1 MKLFI
6 RHGRILVLLAAL
18 SACAPIVNVRGQ
30 EPDPDALAAI
40 EPGKTSSRDIQ
51 QSLGSPS
58 TEGVFRTNV
67 WYYMSERTETVAFF
81 EPELLERKIVAIV
94 FDDRKIVEDVFTYTE
109 NDRRE
114 IELVSRVTPTAG
126 NELSLIQQL
135 FGNLGRF
142 AGAGGNPSQ

>member
-1 MKLFI
+1 MKLFV

-40 EPGKTSSRDIQ
+40 EPGETSRQDVQ
-51 QSLGSPS
+51 QALGSPS

-67 WYYMSERTETVAFF
+67 WYYMSERTETLAFF
-81 EPELLERKIVAIV
+81 EPELVERTIVAIV
-94 FDDRKIVEDVFTYTE
+94 FDDREVVEDIFTYTE

-114 IELVSRVTPTAG
+114 VELISRVTPTAG
-126 NELSLIQQL
+126 NEMSLIQQL
-135 FGNLGRF
+135 FGNMGRF
-142 AGAGGNPSQ
+142 AGGGEQ